1 MATQTL
7 AQGPARTGPVSG
19 GSAPLRLPLAIIAG
33 IALAILV
40 GVLGATQYGS
50 SALVALLA
58 LGFLALAV
66 LIYLKDP
73 VLALLSLWVFEV
85 LDLPASSAL
94 GYFSSTGE
102 MIRQADEVL
111 VVLLLLLTLRSL
123 LRSTTPLPP
132 LRYLVP
138 GVGVALCGFI
148 SGILHGVPIVILLVG
163 GFLGLKLWTMITL
176 TLVLP
181 WRRSDVGRVY
191 KVLICVGVAIAV
203 IGLVDYA
210 SNHAVSHL
218 LHTSVN
224 QTTYRSEAAQSI
236 FPTPG
241 EYSLFMS
248 LMFGITFA
256 RFSRSFRTQDLLLA
270 LLFAANVV
278 LSLRLKGFLSLAAVG
293 VIVGIVSNASNP
305 RRTITALGVGAVLVF
320 GAYQLEQ
327 SVISK
332 QVNTYTSTD
341 TSARS
346 RLYSTGEQIAS
357 ESFPLGLGFGRFASY
372 MSHAHYSPAYYKY
385 RLSRIYGL
393 SPQHPN
399 FIEDTSWPSVFG
411 ETGYG
416 GAAFYVGGFLVLVF
430 SFGQRLLSWPARLK
444 WLPLAAL
451 CCVAVLVL
459 DSLGDPALFSWLATT
474 TIAIVAGPIL
484 VLRWPSGEP
493 DAAVQ
498 TGDRT

>member
-1 MATQTL
+1 MTTQTL
-7 AQGPARTGPVSG
+7 SQAPARTGSVFSG
-19 GSAPLRLPLAIIAG
+19 SVPLRLPLAVVASIG
-33 IALAILV
+33 LAILV
-40 GVLGATQYGS
+40 GVLGTTQYGFPVFVGL
-50 SALVALLA
+50 LVLGLFA
-58 LGFLALAV
+58 LGIV
-66 LIYLKDP
+66 TCLKDP
-73 VLALLSLWVFEV
+73 VLALLGLWIFEV
-85 LDLPASSAL
+85 IDLPASSFL
-94 GYFSSTGE
+94 GYYSSTGE
-102 MIRQADEVL
+102 VIRQADEALV
-111 VVLLLLLTLRSL
+111 VVLLVLTLRSL

-138 GVGVALCGFI
+138 GIGVALCGI
-148 SGILHGVPIVILLVG
+148 VSGILHGVPSIVLLVG
-163 GFLGLKLWTMITL
+163 GFLGLKLWIMITL

-181 WRRSDVGRVY
+181 WRRSDVDRVY
-191 KVLICVGVAIAV
+191 KVLTSVGLIIAV
-203 IGLVDYA
+203 VGILDYA
-210 SNHAVSHL
+210 SNHAISHF

-224 QTTYRSEAAQSI
+224 QTIYRSEAVQSI

-241 EYSLFMS
+241 EFSLFMS

-256 RFSRSFRTQDLLLA
+256 RFSRSLRTHDLLLA

-278 LSLRLKGFLSLAAVG
+278 LSLRLKGFLSLTAVG
-293 VIVGIVSNASNP
+293 LIVGIVSTTSNP
-305 RRTITALGVGAVLVF
+305 RRAIAALGVGTILVF

-332 QVNTYTSTD
+332 QVSTYTSTD

-372 MSHAHYSPAYYKY
+372 MSHTHYSPAYYKY
-385 RLSRIYGL
+385 GLSRVYGL

-416 GAAFYVGGFLVLVF
+416 GAAFYVGGLLVLAF
-430 SFGQRLLSWPARLK
+430 AFGRRLMTWPARMK

-451 CCVAVLVL
+451 CCIVVLVL

-474 TIAIVAGPIL
+474 TIAIVAGPVLI
-484 VLRWPSGEP
+484 LRWPPGESGLTVE
-493 DAAVQ
+493 
-498 TGDRT
+498 GGRSR